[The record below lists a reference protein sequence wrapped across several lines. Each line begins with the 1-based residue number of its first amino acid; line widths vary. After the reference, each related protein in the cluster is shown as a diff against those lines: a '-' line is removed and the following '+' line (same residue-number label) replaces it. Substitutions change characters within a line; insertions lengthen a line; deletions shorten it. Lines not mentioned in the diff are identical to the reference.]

1 MVKKCCIFKQRK
13 PGRSG
18 IAKMRLA
25 AYISFLA
32 ILLSGCFSGGDYT
45 PKPRGYFK
53 IDFPAKEY
61 QSFQSDCNYTFDYP
75 VYASVFPDSSEN
87 AQSCWLNISYPQFNG
102 RLHLSYHPVSSR
114 TNLDELTEDSRTFAF
129 KHTVKATA
137 IDEGQISYPANKV
150 YGTYYSI
157 KGNTASAIQFFLT
170 DSTKNYLRGALYFNE
185 EPRQDSIQ
193 PVLEFIGKDIDVMI
207 KSLRWKK

>member
-1 MVKKCCIFKQRK
+1 
-13 PGRSG
+13 
-18 IAKMRLA
+18 MRFA
-25 AYISFLA
+25 AYISILTF
-32 ILLSGCFSGGDYT
+32 LLSGCFSGDSYT
-45 PKPRGYFK
+45 PKPRGYFR

-61 QSFQSDCNYTFDYP
+61 QSYQSDCNYTFDYP
-75 VYASVFPDSSEN
+75 VYASVSPDSSNN
-87 AQSCWLNISYPQFNG
+87 AQPCWLNISYPQFNG
-102 RLHLSYHPVSSR
+102 KLHLSYHSVTSR
-114 TNLDELTEDSRTFAF
+114 KSLDELVEDSRTFAF

-170 DSTKNYLRGALYFNE
+170 DSSKNYLRGALYFNE

-207 KSLRWKK
+207 KSFRWKN

>member
-1 MVKKCCIFKQRK
+1 MKLV
-13 PGRSG
+13 P
-18 IAKMRLA
+18 
-25 AYISFLA
+25 YISFSI
-32 ILLSGCFSGGDYT
+32 ILISGCFSGGDYT

-53 IDFPAKEY
+53 IDFPEKRY
-61 QSFQSDCNYTFDYP
+61 QSYQSDCNYTFEYP
-75 VYASVFPDSSEN
+75 VYASVLPDSSKG
-87 AQSCWLNISYPQFNG
+87 AQSCWLNVSYPQFNG
-102 RLHLSYHPVSSR
+102 RLHLSYHPVDSR
-114 TNLDELTEDSRTFAF
+114 KVFDALVEDSRSFAF

-137 IDEGQISYPANKV
+137 IDEGHISYPANKV

-170 DSTKNYLRGALYFNE
+170 DSAKNYLRGALYFNE

-207 KSLRWKK
+207 KSLRWKN